1 MFGFGFPSFLPAS
14 PRTLGLTYRV
24 AGASALVVAF
34 LSCSV
39 VAQLNP
45 GTETAL
51 PPNSVYHGSG
61 LDKVNLQNGNLHIE
75 IPLLSLPQRGGK
87 TLTWKY
93 VYDSQ
98 QWQALYVAQAFPL
111 LPYYV
116 VSEVGTQ
123 GWRLES
129 PLGWLAQP
137 VDTPLTCASTSTPYT
152 QVTYDLFDPQGTQH
166 LVGVRTESTPC
177 LGEVVSGPA
186 LDGSGIMYNSQTNI
200 ITLKDGTQIS
210 PLAGNIQDVNG
221 NTIFNPSSGDSLG
234 QAGLST
240 TNGTTASGAP
250 YTLYSFYDSN
260 GVQQSYRVDF
270 TQITLQSDLCSI
282 EKYSTCYGGGGGG
295 WMPSMLTLPNSTTYL
310 FAYNNNTPG
319 ELQQM
324 TVPTGATIAYTY
336 EDGYFGHLVPKTAG
350 INWYGAM
357 AVTSRTV
364 TVGGIA
370 SKWTYSGS
378 FGLTGWTNT
387 GGVTDPAGNVE
398 THTFSYLT
406 LSSGGTP
413 TTSQYETGVTYA
425 GPTGNI
431 LRTIAKTYTGE
442 LNKLYNIPVNLRVI
456 GETTTLDNGQ
466 SKTTQTTYETFSY
479 GSGNFAGIATR
490 LNPTQVSDYDFGGA
504 LLRTTNY
511 TYLQTNNPTYTN
523 LNIVDKPTTI
533 ITNNGAGTQM
543 AETVYEYD
551 VYSHPNQPMV
561 ASGAIQH
568 SSSFSTSYTTRG
580 NVTAVEHW
588 RNTDGSFLTSTNQYD
603 DAGNVLSTIDP
614 LGNKTSFAY
623 TDSWSNSTCAPSGS
637 GKAYVTTV
645 TNALSQVATKTYDS
659 CTGYVASTTDVNS
672 NQTSYLY
679 DLLGRTTS
687 VTDPKQVVNGT
698 SMNGVTTYVYT
709 DTVGNV
715 NIEKKNTINSSSST
729 NEFFYFDGLGR
740 GVSHSRANGEST
752 AWDKIDTCY
761 DLNGRKLFGSYPY
774 QAASTTA
781 PANCSSDIGDTYAYD
796 PLSRLTTVTHSDGTV
811 ATTSYTGR
819 ATEVQDEGNGNAN
832 ASQRVSQIDGL
843 GRLVSVCEVT
853 SVAQQGPG
861 GTPAACGQDIAKT
874 GFLTT
879 YAYDAL
885 GNLLTVS
892 QGNLSQRS
900 FTYNSLLQ
908 VITSTNPE
916 SGTTCYGVW
925 QSDGCV
931 NGYDLDGNLLSRT
944 RPAPNQTS
952 STTYVTTSYQYDALN
967 RVSQTSYS
975 DGKTPT
981 ATFVYDKSNVTVGA
995 SKITITNGIGRL
1007 SSTCT
1012 LSGSIC
1018 ATMSAFS
1025 YDTMG
1030 RTLLDQQA
1038 TPTEPNGYAFN
1049 YTYDLIG
1056 DALTS
1061 SDGNGIDYTLSYN
1074 VAPRL
1079 TQMTSNWLKSGSQTG
1094 GNLIGSLHYNSF
1106 GDPLSSSLYNGLAES
1121 WTYDARGRV
1130 QTYAAGTSY
1139 SFSVTNSSSQ
1149 DGYSGNG
1156 SVLNAEDTF
1165 NGTWA
1170 YAYDD
1175 FNRISTSSCTATCP
1189 DGQSTQAFTYQYD
1202 RYGNRWNQTVTAGS
1216 GPQPQLTFKG
1226 PRSVPNNRIDG
1237 QSYDA
1242 AGNLLSDG
1250 NHSYTYDAENRLI
1263 QVDSG
1268 STGTYTY
1275 DADGRRITRETA
1287 SGSWEYL
1294 YDLGGRAV
1302 TELVAGTT
1310 TTNRSEGYAGG
1321 RHLVTQ
1327 NFGTTYFI
1335 HSDWLGTERAR
1346 TSLTGGSAVES
1357 CQSLP
1362 FGDGQVCTNTDVS
1375 PMHFTGKER
1384 DTESNLD
1391 DFDARYYSSQWAR
1404 FMTPDWDAK
1413 PIAVP
1418 YAKYGD
1424 PQSLNLYAY
1433 VENAPLNRVD
1443 ADGHSA
1449 NGGGNE
1455 PHANFLAPSE
1465 DACIIFNGPTG
1476 CPLTVSTPA
1485 YYEAEAESAYD
1496 AMVAQTTAYNAE
1508 QSAIRTGAA
1517 QNNNVPPPPDLSN
1530 LPLSTRQV
1538 PSLSSNVLSPLDST
1552 GITALQA
1559 INPTSIREDKEYA
1572 SRAYK
1577 NPDGTYSAMPFNPG
1591 TQAGS
1596 PHGPI
1601 SGLPAGTTNA
1611 ALLHTHGGNDPG
1623 YDNEHFSPQDRGNAQ
1638 REGVPSYLATPSGSI
1653 QRYDPGTNR
1662 VTILVPGSNQ

>member
-1 MFGFGFPSFLPAS
+1 
-14 PRTLGLTYRV
+14 V
-24 AGASALVVAF
+24 ARFAATSALVVAF

-39 VAQLNP
+39 FAQLNP

-51 PPNSVYHGSG
+51 PPNSVYQGSG
-61 LDKVNLQNGNLHIE
+61 IDKVNLQNGNLHIE
-75 IPLLSLPQRGGK
+75 IPLLSLAQRGGK
-87 TLTWKY
+87 TLTWKF
-93 VYDSQ
+93 VYDSP
-98 QWQALYVAQAFPL
+98 QWQAVWVPQSYPL
-111 LPYYV
+111 VGYYV
-116 VSEVGTQ
+116 VNEQGTE

-129 PLGWLAQP
+129 PLGWSVLR
-137 VDTPLTCASTSTPYT
+137 VSTPLTCAANSTPYT
-152 QVTYDLFDPQGTQH
+152 QTTYDLFDPQGTQH
-166 LVGVRTESTPC
+166 LLGVRLETTPC
-177 LGEVVSGPA
+177 LGEVVSGPT
-186 LDGSGIMYNSQTNI
+186 LDGSGVVYNSQTNTI
-200 ITLKDGTQIS
+200 ILKDGTQLS
-210 PLAGNIQDVNG
+210 AGAQDANG
-221 NTIFNPSSGDSLG
+221 NTIFNSSGDTLDRS
-234 QAGLST
+234 GLTT
-240 TNGTTASGAP
+240 TNGTTSSGAP
-250 YTLYSFYDSN
+250 YTLYSYYDSN
-260 GVQQSYRVDF
+260 GTQQSYRVDF
-270 TQITLQSDLCSI
+270 AQINLVPDLCSI
-282 EKYSTCYGGGGGG
+282 VNYSTCYGGGSFPT
-295 WMPSMLTLPNSTTYL
+295 WTPSMLTLPNSTTYQ

-324 TVPTGATIAYTY
+324 TLPTGATIAYTY
-336 EDGYFGHLVPKTAG
+336 EDGYFGHVVPKSPHF
-350 INWYGAM
+350 NWNGGM
-357 AVTSRTV
+357 AVTSRIV
-364 TVGGIA
+364 TVGGVA
-370 SKWTYSGS
+370 STWTYSGT
-378 FGLTGWTNT
+378 FGLTGRTKT
-387 GGVTDPAGNVE
+387 GGVTDPAGNIE
-398 THTFSYLT
+398 THTFGYLT

-431 LRTIAKTYTGE
+431 LRTITKTYTGE
-442 LNKLYNIPVNLRVI
+442 FNTLYNIPVNLRVI
-456 GETTTLDNGQ
+456 SETTTLDNGQ

-490 LNPTQVSDYDFGGA
+490 LNPTQVSEYDFGGA
-504 LLRTTNY
+504 LLRTTDY
-511 TYLQTNNPTYTN
+511 TYLQTNNQTYTN

-533 ITNNGAGTQM
+533 ITYNGAGTQV

-551 VYSHPNQPMV
+551 NYSHPNQPML

-568 SSSFSTSYTTRG
+568 SSSFGTSYTTRG

-603 DAGNVLSTIDP
+603 DAGNLLSTVDP
-614 LGNKTSFAY
+614 LGNKTSFSY

-645 TNALSQVATKTYDS
+645 TNALNQVATKTYNS
-659 CTGYVASTTDVNS
+659 CTGSFASTTDVNS

-679 DLLGRTTS
+679 DSLGRTTT

-698 SMNGVTTYVYT
+698 SMNGVTTYTYT

-715 NIEKKNTINSSSST
+715 NVEKKDTINSSSST
-729 NEFFYFDGLGR
+729 DDFFYFDGLGR
-740 GVSHSRANGEST
+740 EISRSRANGETT
-752 AWDKIDTCY
+752 AWDKTDTCY
-761 DLNGRKLFGSYPY
+761 DLNGRKLFSSYPY
-774 QAASTTA
+774 QAASTT
-781 PANCSSDIGDTYAYD
+781 PPSNCSSDVGDTYAYD
-796 PLSRLTTVTHSDGTV
+796 PLSRLTTVTHSDNTV

-819 ATEVQDEGNGNAN
+819 ATDVQDEGNGNAN
-832 ASQRVSQIDGL
+832 ASQRVSQVDGL

-853 SVAQQGPG
+853 SATQEGPG
-861 GTPAACGQDIAKT
+861 GTPAACGQDIAET

-879 YAYDAL
+879 YTYDAL

-892 QGNLSQRS
+892 QGSLSQRS
-900 FTYNSLLQ
+900 FTYNSLSQ

-925 QSDGCV
+925 QSGSCV

-967 RVSQTSYS
+967 RVNQTLYS

-981 ATFVYDKSNVTVGA
+981 ATFVYDKSSVTMG
-995 SKITITNGIGRL
+995 SSNITITNGIGRL

-1012 LSGSIC
+1012 LSGSTC
-1018 ATMSAFS
+1018 AAMSAFS

-1038 TPTEPNGYAFN
+1038 TPTESNGYAFN

-1056 DALTS
+1056 DALTT
-1061 SDGNGIDYTLSYN
+1061 SDGNGINYTLSYN

-1094 GNLIGSLHYNSF
+1094 GNLITSLHYNAF
-1106 GDPLSSSLYNGLAES
+1106 GDALSSSLYNGLAES

-1130 QTYAAGTSY
+1130 QTYAAGSSY
-1139 SFSVTNSSSQ
+1139 SFSVTNSSNQ

-1156 SVLNAEDTF
+1156 SVLNAKDSF
-1165 NGTWA
+1165 NGTWS
-1170 YAYDD
+1170 YTYDD
-1175 FNRISTSSCTATCP
+1175 FNRVSTSSCTATCP
-1189 DGQSTQAFTYQYD
+1189 NGQSAQAFTYQYD
-1202 RYGNRWNQTVTAGS
+1202 RYGNRWNQTATAGG
-1216 GPQPQLTFKG
+1216 GPQPQLTFNG
-1226 PRSVPNNRIDG
+1226 PGNVPNNHIDG

-1275 DADGRRITRETA
+1275 DAEGRRITRKTA

-1346 TSLTGGSAVES
+1346 TSLTGGPAIES

-1424 PQSLNLYAY
+1424 PQTLNLYAY

-1443 ADGHSA
+1443 ADGHEA
-1449 NGGGNE
+1449 NSGDSGAHVQPQADN
-1455 PHANFLAPSE
+1455 
-1465 DACIIFNGPTG
+1465 ACVIFNGPVG
-1476 CPLTVSTPA
+1476 CPAITGTPG
-1485 YYEAEAESAYD
+1485 YYDEVAENENAESA
-1496 AMVAQTTAYNAE
+1496 AQTTAYNAE
-1508 QSAIRTGAA
+1508 QSAQKTEAQNQPALVPLSKDVNYTVANNGPNAPEVHAVFSPETADHLNAAFKELNKDGITPQINSAFRTDSDQAYMQSGGSGTNPAAKVSWHQAGAA
-1517 QNNNVPPPPDLSN
+1517 VDINGTRSPEFKTIISVMKKNGFVWGGDFKSHKDPPHFDGRQFMGN
-1530 LPLSTRQV
+1530 LNQAVRKAQSYW
-1538 PSLSSNVLSPLDST
+1538 DST
-1552 GITALQA
+1552 Q
-1559 INPTSIREDKEYA
+1559 
-1572 SRAYK
+1572 
-1577 NPDGTYSAMPFNPG
+1577 
-1591 TQAGS
+1591 
-1596 PHGPI
+1596 
-1601 SGLPAGTTNA
+1601 
-1611 ALLHTHGGNDPG
+1611 
-1623 YDNEHFSPQDRGNAQ
+1623 
-1638 REGVPSYLATPSGSI
+1638 
-1653 QRYDPGTNR
+1653 
-1662 VTILVPGSNQ
+1662 